1 MSWFLAALG
10 QLTFEP
16 PDEEAF
22 PCLRLARD
30 AARAG
35 GTAPCVM
42 NAANEVAVQAF
53 LDREIPFTAIPDVIE
68 SSLEAHDPVPIHH
81 FNVLYG
87 ADAEARERA
96 RELVAGVRA

>member
-1 MSWFLAALG
+1 V
-10 QLTFEP
+10 
-16 PDEEAF
+16 DAF
-22 PCLRLARD
+22 PCLRLARE

-53 LDREIPFTAIPDVIE
+53 LEREIPFTAIPEVIE
-68 SSLEAHDPVPIHH
+68 RSLEAHEPVPIHH

>member
-16 PDEEAF
+16 PDEDAF
-22 PCLRLARD
+22 PCLRLARE
-30 AARAG
+30 AAQAG
-35 GTAPCVM
+35 GTAPCAM

-53 LDREIPFTAIPDVIE
+53 LDGAIPFTAIAEVIE
-68 SSLEAHDPVPIHH
+68 RALETHEARPIHH

-87 ADAEARERA
+87 ADAEAREVA
-96 RELVAGVRA
+96 AELVAGVTP